1 MFTLKAD
8 SPLQS
13 TWAQTMSLL
22 ENCSNMKQLKEIH
35 AQMIKTE
42 TATEPKLATKL
53 LTLCTSPHFGD
64 LPYAQRVFNGIT
76 RPNTFMWNAI
86 IRAYSN
92 SKEPELAFLLYQQ
105 MLSSSVPHNS
115 YTFPFLLKACRN
127 LSAMGEALQIH
138 GLVIKLGFGS
148 DVFALN
154 ALLHVYALCGD
165 IYYARQLFDNIPV
178 RDVVSWNIMID
189 GYIKSG
195 DVKTAY
201 GVFLDMPLKNVVS
214 WTSLISGLVEAGQ
227 SVEALSLCYE
237 MQNAGFELDGIA
249 IASLLTACANLGAL
263 DQGRWLHFYVLNNGV
278 DVDRVIGCA
287 LVNMYLKCGDMEEAL
302 RVFGKLKSDQKD
314 VYVWTAMIDGF
325 AIHGLGVEALEWF
338 NRMQR
343 EGIRP
348 NSITFTAVLRACSYA
363 GLVGEGKELFE
374 SMTSLYNLIP
384 SIEHYGC
391 MVDLLGRA
399 GLLDEAKELIKK
411 MPMKPNAV
419 IWGALLKA
427 CWIHR
432 DFLVGS
438 QIGAHLVEVDSDHSG
453 RYIQLATIFA
463 AEGKWK
469 EAAEV
474 RLKMKNLG
482 VSIPPGKS
490 SITVNGVVHEFLA
503 GQQDHPQMEKIHLK
517 LKQIAERL
525 RRDEGYEPSTKDLL
539 LDLENE
545 EKETAMAQHSEKL
558 AIAFGL
564 INTKPGMT
572 IRVIKNLRVC
582 EDCHVVAKL
591 ISQIYCRGIIM
602 RDRVRFHHFRNGNC
616 SCKDYW

>member
-1 MFTLKAD
+1 MFALKAE
-8 SPLQS
+8 SPVQS

-35 AQMIKTE
+35 AQMIRTG

-53 LTLCTSPHFGD
+53 LTLCISPHFGD
-64 LPYAQRVFNGIT
+64 LHYAQRVFNGISSPT
-76 RPNTFMWNAI
+76 TFMWNAM

-92 SKEPELAFLLYQQ
+92 SNEPELAFLLYRQ

-127 LSAMGEALQIH
+127 FSAMSEALQVH

-165 IYYARQLFDNIPV
+165 IQYARQLFDNIPE
-178 RDVVSWNIMID
+178 RDIVSWNIMID

-214 WTSLISGLVEAGQ
+214 WTSLISGLVEAGLN
-227 SVEALSLCYE
+227 VEALSLCHE
-237 MQNAGFELDGIA
+237 MQNAGCELDGVA

-278 DVDRVIGCA
+278 HVDRVIGCA

-302 RVFGKLKSDQKD
+302 REFGKLKGDQKD

-325 AIHGLGVEALEWF
+325 AIHGRGVEALEWF
-338 NRMQR
+338 KRMLR

-363 GLVGEGKELFE
+363 GLVEEGKVLFE
-374 SMTSLYNLIP
+374 SMMSVYNLSP

-399 GLLDEAKELIKK
+399 GLLEEAKELIKT
-411 MPMKPNAV
+411 MPMEPNAI

-427 CWIHR
+427 CRIHR
-432 DFLVGS
+432 DFLVGG

-453 RYIQLATIFA
+453 RYIQLATILA

-474 RLKMKNLG
+474 RLKMKNLRLP
-482 VSIPPGKS
+482 IPPGKS
-490 SITVNGVVHEFLA
+490 SITLNGVVHEFLA
-503 GQQDHPQMEKIHLK
+503 GHQDHPQMEQILHK
-517 LKQIAERL
+517 LNQVVERL
-525 RRDEGYEPSTKDLL
+525 RQHEGYEPATKDLL
-539 LDLENE
+539 LDLESE
-545 EKETAMAQHSEKL
+545 AKETAVAQHSEKL

-564 INTKPGMT
+564 INTKPGST
-572 IRVIKNLRVC
+572 IRVVKNLRVC

-591 ISQIYCRGIIM
+591 ISQIYRREIIM
-602 RDRVRFHHFRNGNC
+602 RDRVRFHHFRGGNC
-616 SCKDYW
+616 SCNDYW

>member
-1 MFTLKAD
+1 MFTLKAE

-13 TWAQTMSLL
+13 TWTLL
-22 ENCSNMKQLKEIH
+22 ENCSNMKQLKQIQ
-35 AQMIKTE
+35 AQMIKT
-42 TATEPKLATKL
+42 AILSEPKLATKF
-53 LTLCTSPHFGD
+53 LTLCTSPHVGD
-64 LPYAQRVFNGIT
+64 LLYAQRVFNGIT
-76 RPNTFMWNAI
+76 SPNTVMWNAI

-127 LSAMGEALQIH
+127 LSALGEALQVH

-154 ALLHVYALCGD
+154 ALLHVYALCGE
-165 IYYARQLFDNIPV
+165 IRYARQMFDNIPE
-178 RDVVSWNIMID
+178 RDAVSWNIMID

-201 GVFLDMPLKNVVS
+201 GIFLDMPSKNVVS
-214 WTSLISGLVEAGQ
+214 WTSLISGLVGAGL
-227 SVEALSLCYE
+227 SVKALSLCYE
-237 MQNAGFELDGIA
+237 MQNAGFELDGVA
-249 IASLLTACANLGAL
+249 IACLLTACANLGAL

-287 LVNMYLKCGDMEEAL
+287 LVNMYVKCGDMEEAL
-302 RVFGKLKSDQKD
+302 RVFGKLKGDQKD
-314 VYVWTAMIDGF
+314 VCIWTAMIDGF
-325 AIHGLGVEALEWF
+325 AIHGRGVEALEWF
-338 NRMQR
+338 DLMRR

-348 NSITFTAVLRACSYA
+348 NSITFTAVLRACSYG
-363 GLVGEGKELFE
+363 GLVEEGKELFK
-374 SMTSLYNLIP
+374 SMKCLYNLSP

-391 MVDLLGRA
+391 MVDLLGRS
-399 GLLDEAKELIKK
+399 GRLNEAKELIKN

-419 IWGALLKA
+419 IWGAFLKA

-453 RYIQLATIFA
+453 RYIQLATILA
-463 AEGKWK
+463 AQGKWK

-482 VSIPPGKS
+482 VPISPGKS
-490 SITVNGVVHEFLA
+490 SITLNGIVHEFLA
-503 GQQDHPQMEKIHLK
+503 GHQDHPQMEQIHLK

-525 RRDEGYEPSTKDLL
+525 RQDEGYEPATKDLL

-545 EKETAMAQHSEKL
+545 EKETAIAQHSEKL

-564 INTKPGMT
+564 INTKPGTT
-572 IRVIKNLRVC
+572 IRVVKNLRIC
-582 EDCHVVAKL
+582 RDCHTVAKL
-591 ISQIYCRGIIM
+591 VSQIYCREIIM
-602 RDRVRFHHFRNGNC
+602 RDRVRFHHFRDGSC